1 MIYVDGATNMP
12 RLISLG
18 WMVLESEGGPAACR
32 EPLLRHILLLATLLW
47 NRIRA
52 FWGITVRQGVFAVP
66 VTILIPT
73 EIIIL
78 LSLD

>member
-1 MIYVDGATNMP
+1 MIYTDGATHMP
-12 RLISLG
+12 PLISLG

-32 EPLLRHILLLATLLW
+32 KPLLRHVPLLATLLW

-52 FWGITVRQGVFAVP
+52 FWGSQSGRLCLLSLSLL
-66 VTILIPT
+66 LIPT
-73 EIIIL
+73 EIIFL